1 MIYDR
6 EGVPRKNGAAR
17 VLRHTIRRWN
27 HLYRMIFMTVAGPVG
42 PWTTVQRLLRRP
54 G

>member
-17 VLRHTIRRWN
+17 VLRHHHQTVESPISDD
-27 HLYRMIFMTVAGPVG
+27 FMTVTGPVG